1 MPVACAVGLEH
12 KKIELM
18 VDYLNY
24 YQNVF
29 KDLIFKAHLHQ
40 YLYFAKRD
48 RGFAEVILTY

>member
-40 YLYFAKRD
+40 YHYFAKRD